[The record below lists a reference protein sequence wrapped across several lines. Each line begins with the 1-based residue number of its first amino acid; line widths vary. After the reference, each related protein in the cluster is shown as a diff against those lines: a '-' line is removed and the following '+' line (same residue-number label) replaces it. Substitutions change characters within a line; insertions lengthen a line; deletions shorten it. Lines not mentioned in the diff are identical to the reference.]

1 MRDISDE
8 LAELFDLDF
17 GHFADDLPF
26 YENLAR
32 RCEGPILELGVGAGR
47 VAIPLAR
54 AGFEVWGIDSSEAVL
69 ARARAKRAGKGAP
82 VPIQGLIPGMALHFA
97 GCCHALPR
105 DRIVGIVTTG
115 RGVTIHTIDCETLES
130 FSDMSERWLDVAWD
144 VELAENQVGRI
155 HVTVINQPGA
165 LSSLSTVIAKNLGN
179 ILNLKITHR
188 SADFFEMAID
198 VEVENL
204 KHLSNIIA
212 ALRATPA
219 INSVERARG

>member
-1 MRDISDE
+1 VVALAHARKERDQKK
-8 LAELFDLDF
+8 
-17 GHFADDLPF
+17 G
-26 YENLAR
+26 
-32 RCEGPILELGVGAGR
+32 G
-47 VAIPLAR
+47 
-54 AGFEVWGIDSSEAVL
+54 SSA
-69 ARARAKRAGKGAP
+69 
-82 VPIQGLIPGMALHFA
+82 VPIKGLTPGMALHYA
-97 GCCHALPR
+97 HCCHPLPG
-105 DRIVGIVTTG
+105 DRIVGIVTPG
-115 RGVTIHTIDCETLES
+115 KGVTIHTIDCETLES
-130 FSDMSERWLDVAWD
+130 FSDMPERWLDVAWD
-144 VELAENQVGRI
+144 VKLAENQVGRI
-155 HVTVINQPGA
+155 QVTVINEPGA